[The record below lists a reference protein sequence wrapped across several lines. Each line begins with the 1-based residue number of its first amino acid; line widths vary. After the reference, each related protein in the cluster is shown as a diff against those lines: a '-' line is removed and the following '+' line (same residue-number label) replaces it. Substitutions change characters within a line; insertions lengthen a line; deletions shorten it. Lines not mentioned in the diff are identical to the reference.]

1 MRIHQFFDYWAQVQP
16 DADFAVERERRV
28 TWAEAAQDV
37 NRLAA
42 GVIQSGVAVGERVG
56 VLGWNRYE
64 SVLTYLAASK
74 AGVVAVP
81 LDARQ
86 TPDQWLYVLNDSR
99 VKLLGCVRDMIP
111 AIDALRDDLETV
123 EQFIGGGPEDD
134 GWENYATWGDHDAP
148 PSVGR
153 DVADTDPLVQI
164 YTSGTTGQP
173 KGVVHSHG
181 ALSAWATTVD
191 LMGRGRPG
199 ERWLMIVPI
208 FHISAICHLLHSV
221 YTGGTLY
228 ILPSFDPKE
237 TVRVLS
243 EEGIAGV
250 VMGTPMINA
259 CLNAVPDAA
268 ERSYDSLRL
277 IAYGGAAIAES
288 TLRKAVE
295 AFKCDFVQSYGA
307 TECGLVTFLSAQ
319 DHRRGMTEKPAL
331 LTSAGRPGFRTEFR
345 VVDEDGQQV
354 PPGDVGEIIAQSPQ
368 LMTGYWNRPEETA
381 KALREG
387 WYYTGDAGSIDE
399 EGYLYITDRIK
410 DLIVS
415 GGRNVYPVMVEN
427 VLHEHPAV
435 AEAAVI
441 RVPDPETGEAV
452 KAVVVLHD
460 GAEASEEEL
469 IGFCAGK
476 LAEYQKPTSIDF
488 VDTFPRNAMG
498 KVLKRVLR
506 EPYWAGHGRRVGGA

>member
-1 MRIHQFFDYWAQVQP
+1 MRIHQFLDYWAQEQP
-16 DADFAVERERRV
+16 DAEFAVEKERSV
-28 TWAEAAQDV
+28 TWAKAAQDV

-42 GVIQSGVAVGERVG
+42 GIMQSGVAVGERVG

-64 SVLTYLAASK
+64 AVLTYLAASK
-74 AGVVAVP
+74 AGVVTVP

-99 VKLLGCVRDMIP
+99 VKLLGCTRDLIP

-123 EQFIGGGPEDD
+123 EHFVGGGPEDD
-134 GWENYATWGDHDAP
+134 GWEKYATWGEQDAP

-153 DVADTDPLVQI
+153 AVADTDPLVQI
-164 YTSGTTGQP
+164 YTSDTTGQP

-181 ALSAWATTVD
+181 AVNAWATALD
-191 LMGRGRPG
+191 LMFRGRPG
-199 ERWLMIVPI
+199 ERWLMITPI
-208 FHISAICHLLHSV
+208 FHISAICHWMQSV

-228 ILPSFDPKE
+228 ILPGFDPQE

-243 EEGIAGV
+243 EEGITGV
-250 VMGTPMINA
+250 LMGTPMINA
-259 CLNAVPDAA
+259 CLNAVPDVA
-268 ERSYDSLRL
+268 ERHYDSLRL

-288 TLRKAVE
+288 TLRRAIE
-295 AFKCDFVQSYGA
+295 AFKCDFLQGYGA
-307 TECGLVTFLSAQ
+307 TECGLVTFLRAE

-331 LTSAGRPGFRTEFR
+331 LTSAGRPAIRIELR
-345 VVDEDGQQV
+345 VVDDDGHEV
-354 PPGDVGEIIAQSPQ
+354 PPGDVGEIIALSPQ
-368 LMTGYWNRPEETA
+368 LMTGYWNHPEETA
-381 KALREG
+381 TALREG
-387 WYYTGDAGSIDE
+387 WYHTGDAGLIDE

-460 GAEASEEEL
+460 GAEAISSGL
-469 IGFCAGK
+469 
-476 LAEYQKPTSIDF
+476 P
-488 VDTFPRNAMG
+488 
-498 KVLKRVLR
+498 
-506 EPYWAGHGRRVGGA
+506 